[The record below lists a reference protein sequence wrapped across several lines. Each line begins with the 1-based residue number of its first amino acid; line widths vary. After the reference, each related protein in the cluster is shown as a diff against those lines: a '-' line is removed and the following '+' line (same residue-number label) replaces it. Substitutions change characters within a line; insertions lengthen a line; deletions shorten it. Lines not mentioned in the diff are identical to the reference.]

1 MRQTMVKATGGQPK
15 HRKVQAKLAHS
26 GSVDVEITCAIAPR
40 IASAVAP
47 SLRRCA
53 VGVDAAAV
61 AGRRGLGG
69 YVAPRPV
76 AKFRRGLGG

>member
-1 MRQTMVKATGGQPK
+1 MRQTMGNATGEQPTPV
-15 HRKVQAKLAHS
+15 KVQAKLAHS
-26 GSVDVEITCAIAPR
+26 CSVNVEITCAIAPR

-47 SLRRCA
+47 SLRRGA

-69 YVAPRPV
+69 ATPRPV